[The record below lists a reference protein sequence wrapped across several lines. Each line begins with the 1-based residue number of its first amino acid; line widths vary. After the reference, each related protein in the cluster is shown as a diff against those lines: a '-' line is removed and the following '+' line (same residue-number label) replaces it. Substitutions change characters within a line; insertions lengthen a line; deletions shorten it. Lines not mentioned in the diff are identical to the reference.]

1 MMKLLL
7 ISLFSCLFMCT
18 QAQDKL
24 DIIKSLQELKNK
36 SHIDGEDSTML
47 KLYHELYF
55 NSLQKD
61 VFSLD
66 PELLNRIQSLIKGP
80 RTKNVHLLV
89 SLLKYQDAIR
99 LREEG
104 KIKFDQ
110 EMQLAMI
117 NFMDQEFLEI
127 YNQTPALVY
136 IYKTETLEMNGQSP
150 ELLENIEQGLKA
162 FPDCIPLKL
171 YLYNNYKNEALKK
184 ELLQNHA
191 SHWLVK
197 LKLSQAK

>member
-1 MMKLLL
+1 MKLLL

-191 SHWLVK
+191 AHWLVK
-197 LKLSQAK
+197 LKLNQAK